1 MGKIFAMQG
10 TQVFV
15 TFVPMAQTLTQ
26 PEVTRGGAFL
36 IQPTPAERV
45 FIPEEWNEEQ
55 RQLAQL
61 CEDFLEKEIYPRLD
75 EIDYGDPT
83 KVMPELLRKAA
94 ELGLLG
100 LTVPEEYGGLGMDF
114 LTGMLFTEKM
124 GPSHS
129 FAVALLA
136 HTGIGTLPILYFGT
150 PEQKAKYLPKIVTGE
165 LFAAYCLTEPGSGS
179 DALGARTKAIPSPDG
194 KTYHLTGQKMWITNG
209 GFADLFTVFAKVNGE
224 QFTAFLVERSFPGV
238 SVGAE
243 EKKMGIKGSSTRQV
257 FFNETPVPAEN
268 ILGEIGKGHVIAF
281 NILNIGRIKLAAA
294 TTGSCKRLVDISV
307 RYAKER
313 HQFGRPIASFGAI
326 QHKLADMAIYTW
338 ASETATYRAS
348 ADIQA
353 YEKYLL
359 AQGQPYEKALLGAAQ
374 EYAAECAILKVFGS
388 ETLDYVVDEAVQI
401 HGGYGYSAEYPVE
414 RAYRDSRINRI
425 YEGTNEINRMLSVE
439 YLLRK
444 AMKGELDL
452 LSAAM
457 KVQGELMSI
466 PEFGDTNGAF
476 LAAEKKAIDNLKK
489 AILMVAGYAAQK
501 YMQKLADEQEVL
513 MAIADMLIDTYV
525 AESMLLRT
533 EKLAQKNGEAAAAD
547 ALAMTQAFL
556 VDAQERAASAGR
568 RAILHAAEGDERR
581 MLLMGLKRFTKPLEV
596 DTVALRRQIAAKL
609 IETGKYC
616 F

>member
-1 MGKIFAMQG
+1 
-10 TQVFV
+10 
-15 TFVPMAQTLTQ
+15 MANLTVQQ
-26 PEVTRGGAFL
+26 PITRGGAFL
-36 IQPTPAERV
+36 IQPTPAESV
-45 FIPEEWNEEQ
+45 FIPEEWNDEQ

-61 CEDFLEKEIYPRLD
+61 CEEFLEKEILPRLD

-94 ELGLLG
+94 DLGFLG
-100 LTVPEEYGGLGMDF
+100 LTVPEEYGGLGQDF

-150 PEQKAKYLPKIVTGE
+150 PEQKAKYLPKIVSGE

-179 DALGARTKAIPSPDG
+179 DALGARTKATPSADG
-194 KTYHLTGQKMWITNG
+194 KSYHLTGQKMWITNG

-224 QFTAFLVERSFPGV
+224 QFTAFLVERNFPGV

-257 FFNETPVPAEN
+257 FFQETPVPAEN
-268 ILGEIGKGHVIAF
+268 LLGEIGKGHVIAF

-294 TTGSCKRLVDISV
+294 TTGSCKLLITQSV

-313 HQFGRPIASFGAI
+313 HQFGQPIASFGAI

-338 ASETATYRAS
+338 ACETATYRAS

-353 YEKYLL
+353 YENYLL
-359 AQGQPYEKALLGAAQ
+359 SQGQPYEKALLGAAQ
-374 EYAAECAILKVFGS
+374 EYAAECAMLKVFGS
-388 ETLDYVVDEAVQI
+388 EALDYVVDEAMQI
-401 HGGYGYSAEYPVE
+401 HGGYGYSAEYPIE

-425 YEGTNEINRMLSVE
+425 YEGTNEINRMLSVD

-457 KVQGELMSI
+457 KVQGELISL
-466 PEFGDTNGAF
+466 PEFGESNGQP
-476 LAAEKKAIDNLKK
+476 LATEKKALENLKK
-489 AILMVAGYAAQK
+489 AVLLVAGYSAQK
-501 YMQKLADEQEVL
+501 YMQALAKEQEVL
-513 MAIADMLIDTYV
+513 MAIADMLMDTYIG
-525 AESMLLRT
+525 ESMLLRV
-533 EKLAQKNGEAAAAD
+533 EKLMQQGQTAAAQD
-547 ALAMTQAFL
+547 ALAMTQVYL
-556 VDAQERAASAGR
+556 LEAQERAAAAGR

-581 MLLMGLKRFTKPLEV
+581 MLLMGLKRFTKPIEI
-596 DTVALRRQIAAKL
+596 DAVALRRQIAERL
-609 IETGKYC
+609 IAEEKYC

>member
-1 MGKIFAMQG
+1 M
-10 TQVFV
+10 
-15 TFVPMAQTLTQ
+15 TQ
-26 PEVTRGGAFL
+26 PVTQQSITRGGAFL
-36 IQPTPAERV
+36 IQSTPAAQV

-55 RQLAQL
+55 RQLARL
-61 CEDFLEKEIYPRLD
+61 CEEFLEKEIYPRLD

-83 KVMPELLRKAA
+83 QVMPELLRKAA
-94 ELGLLG
+94 DLGFLG
-100 LTVPEEYGGLGMDF
+100 LTVPEAYGGLGADF

-136 HTGIGTLPILYFGT
+136 HTGIGTLPLLYFGT
-150 PEQKAKYLPKIVTGE
+150 PEQKQKYLPKIVSGE

-194 KTYHLTGQKMWITNG
+194 KTYSLTGQKMWITNG

-224 QFTAFLVERSFPGV
+224 HFTAFLVERSFPGV

-257 FFNETPVPAEN
+257 FFQETPVPAEN
-268 ILGEIGKGHVIAF
+268 ILGEIGRGHVIAF

-294 TTGSCKRLVDISV
+294 TTGSCKRLIDISV
-307 RYAKER
+307 KYAKER
-313 HQFGRPIASFGAI
+313 YQFQRPIASFGAI

-338 ASETATYRAS
+338 ACETATYRAS

-359 AQGQPYEKALLGAAQ
+359 EKGEPYEKALLGAAQ

-425 YEGTNEINRMLSVE
+425 YEGTNEINRMLSVD

-457 KVQGELMSI
+457 KVQSELTSL
-466 PEFGDTNGAF
+466 PEFGEANGEF
-476 LAAEKKAIDNLKK
+476 LAAEKKAVEQLKK

-501 YMQKLADEQEVL
+501 YMQKLAEEQEVL
-513 MAIADMLIDTYV
+513 MAIADMLIDAYV
-525 AESMLLRT
+525 AESMVLRT
-533 EKLAQKNGEAAAAD
+533 EKLKLRGEEISVQH
-547 ALAMTQAFL
+547 ALSMTQAYI

-568 RAILHAAEGDERR
+568 RAILHAAQGDERR
-581 MLLMGLKRFTKPLEV
+581 ILLMGLKRFTKPLEV
-596 DTVALRRQIAAKL
+596 DTVALRRQLAQKL
-609 IETGKYC
+609 IEAEKYC

>member
-1 MGKIFAMQG
+1 
-10 TQVFV
+10 
-15 TFVPMAQTLTQ
+15 MAEAAVQSGI
-26 PEVTRGGAFL
+26 TRGGAFL
-36 IQPTPAERV
+36 IQSTSPERV

-61 CEDFLEKEIYPRLD
+61 CDEFLEKEIYPRLD
-75 EIDYGDPT
+75 EIDHGDPT
-83 KVMPELLRKAA
+83 KVMPELLKKAA
-94 ELGLLG
+94 ELGFLG
-100 LTVPEEYGGLGMDF
+100 LTVPEEYGGLGADF

-136 HTGIGTLPILYFGT
+136 HTGIGTLPLLYFGT
-150 PEQKAKYLPKIVTGE
+150 AEQKQKYLPKIVSGE

-179 DALGARTKAIPSPDG
+179 DALGARTKAIPTPDG
-194 KTYHLTGQKMWITNG
+194 KLYHLSGQKMWITNG

-257 FFNETPVPAEN
+257 FFQETPVPAEN
-268 ILGEIGKGHVIAF
+268 LLGEIGKGHVIAF

-294 TTGSCKRLVDISV
+294 TTGSAKRLIDISV
-307 RYAKER
+307 KYAKER

-326 QHKLADMAIYTW
+326 QHKLADMATYTW
-338 ASETATYRAS
+338 ACETATYRAS

-359 AQGQPYEKALLGAAQ
+359 ERGEPYEKALLGAAQ

-388 ETLDYVVDEAVQI
+388 EMLDYVVDEAVQI

-425 YEGTNEINRMLSVE
+425 YEGTNEINRMLSID

-457 KVQGELMSI
+457 KVQQELMSI
-466 PEFGDTNGAF
+466 PEFGEPNGEF
-476 LAAEKKAIDNLKK
+476 LAVEKKAVENLKK
-489 AILMVAGYAAQK
+489 LILMVAGYAAQK
-501 YMQKLADEQEVL
+501 YMQKLAEEQEVL

-533 EKLAQKNGEAAAAD
+533 EKIALKKGQEAAAD
-547 ALAMTQAFL
+547 ALAMSQIYL

-568 RAILHAAEGDERR
+568 RAILHAAQGDERR
-581 MLLMGLKRFTKPLEV
+581 ILLMGLKRFTKPLEV
-596 DTVALRRQIAAKL
+596 DTVALRRQIAARL
-609 IETGKYC
+609 IEAEKYC

>member
-1 MGKIFAMQG
+1 
-10 TQVFV
+10 
-15 TFVPMAQTLTQ
+15 
-26 PEVTRGGAFL
+26 
-36 IQPTPAERV
+36 
-45 FIPEEWNEEQ
+45 
-55 RQLAQL
+55 
-61 CEDFLEKEIYPRLD
+61 
-75 EIDYGDPT
+75 
-83 KVMPELLRKAA
+83 
-94 ELGLLG
+94 
-100 LTVPEEYGGLGMDF
+100 
-114 LTGMLFTEKM
+114 
-124 GPSHS
+124 
-129 FAVALLA
+129 
-136 HTGIGTLPILYFGT
+136 
-150 PEQKAKYLPKIVTGE
+150 
-165 LFAAYCLTEPGSGS
+165 
-179 DALGARTKAIPSPDG
+179 
-194 KTYHLTGQKMWITNG
+194 
-209 GFADLFTVFAKVNGE
+209 
-224 QFTAFLVERSFPGV
+224 
-238 SVGAE
+238 
-243 EKKMGIKGSSTRQV
+243 
-257 FFNETPVPAEN
+257 
-268 ILGEIGKGHVIAF
+268 
-281 NILNIGRIKLAAA
+281 
-294 TTGSCKRLVDISV
+294 
-307 RYAKER
+307 
-313 HQFGRPIASFGAI
+313 
-326 QHKLADMAIYTW
+326 MAIYTW

-359 AQGQPYEKALLGAAQ
+359 SQGQPYEKALLGAAQ

-388 ETLDYVVDEAVQI
+388 EALDYVVDEAVQI

-501 YMQKLADEQEVL
+501 YMQKLAEEQEVL

-556 VDAQERAASAGR
+556 VDAQERVASAGR

-581 MLLMGLKRFTKPLEV
+581 VLLMGLKRFTKPLEV

-609 IETGKYC
+609 IAANKYC

>member
-1 MGKIFAMQG
+1 MP
-10 TQVFV
+10 QV
-15 TFVPMAQTLTQ
+15 TTS
-26 PEVTRGGAFL
+26 EVTRGGAFL
-36 IQPTPAERV
+36 IQATPAERI

-83 KVMPELLRKAA
+83 QVMPEILRKAA
-94 ELGLLG
+94 ELGFLG
-100 LTVPEEYGGLGMDF
+100 LTVPEAYGGLGADF

-179 DALGARTKAIPSPDG
+179 DALGARTKAIPTADG
-194 KTYHLTGQKMWITNG
+194 KAYQLTGQKMWITNG

-257 FFNETPVPAEN
+257 FFQETPVPVEN
-268 ILGEIGKGHVIAF
+268 VLGEIGKGHVIAF

-294 TTGSCKRLVDISV
+294 TTGSCKRLVDVCV

-313 HQFGRPIASFGAI
+313 HQFNRPIASFGAI

-359 AQGQPYEKALLGAAQ
+359 DQGQPYEKALLGAAQ

-388 ETLDYVVDEAVQI
+388 EALDYVADEAVQI

-425 YEGTNEINRMLSVE
+425 YEGTNEINRMLSVD

-466 PEFGDTNGAF
+466 PEFGDANGAF
-476 LAAEKKAIDNLKK
+476 LATEKKAVENLKK
-489 AILMVAGYAAQK
+489 AILMVAGFSAQK

-525 AESMLLRT
+525 VESMLLRT
-533 EKLAQKNGEAAAAD
+533 EKIAQRNGESAATD

-556 VDAQERAASAGR
+556 VDAQERTASAGR
-568 RAILHAAEGDERR
+568 RAILHVAEGDERR
-581 MLLMGLKRFTKPLEV
+581 VLLMGLKRFTKPLEV
-596 DTVALRRQIAAKL
+596 DTVALRRQIAEKL
-609 IETGKYC
+609 ISAEKYC

>member
-1 MGKIFAMQG
+1 MSATQLKVVTHGG
-10 TQVFV
+10 T
-15 TFVPMAQTLTQ
+15 
-26 PEVTRGGAFL
+26 FL
-36 IQPTPAERV
+36 IQETPASAV
-45 FIPEEWNEEQ
+45 FIPEEWNDEQ
-55 RQLAQL
+55 RQLAAL
-61 CEDFLEKEIYPRLD
+61 CEEFLEKEIYPRLD

-83 KVMPELLRKAA
+83 KVMPELLRKAG

-100 LTVPEEYGGLGMDF
+100 LNVPEEYGGAGADF

-150 PEQKAKYLPKIVTGE
+150 PEQKQKYLPKIATGE
-165 LFAAYCLTEPGSGS
+165 FFAAYCLTEPGSGS
-179 DALGARTKAIPSPDG
+179 DALSARTKAIPTEDG
-194 KTYHLTGQKMWITNG
+194 KGYRLTGQKMWITNG
-209 GFADLFTVFAKVNGE
+209 GFAGLFTVFAKINGE
-224 QFTAFLVERSFPGV
+224 QFTAFLVERDFPGV

-257 FFNETPVPAEN
+257 FFQDVHVPAEN
-268 ILGEIGKGHVIAF
+268 VLGEIGRGHVIAF

-294 TTGSCKRLVDISV
+294 TTGSAKRLIDLSV
-307 RYAKER
+307 RYANER
-313 HQFGRPIASFGAI
+313 QQFGAPISSFGAI

-338 ASETATYRAS
+338 ACETATYRAS

-353 YEKYLL
+353 YEEYLL
-359 AQGQPYEKALLGAAQ
+359 AQGKPQEKALLGAAQ

-388 ETLDYVVDEAVQI
+388 EVLDYVVDEAVQI

-425 YEGTNEINRMLSVE
+425 YEGTNEINRLLSVE

-452 LSAAM
+452 LTPAM
-457 KVQGELMSI
+457 KVQQELMSI
-466 PEFGDTNGAF
+466 PEFGNGEGGF
-476 LAAEKKAIDNLKK
+476 LSIEKKAVENLKK
-489 AILMVAGYAAQK
+489 AILMVAGFAAQK
-501 YMQKLADEQEVL
+501 YGQNLVDEQEIV
-513 MAIADMLIDTYV
+513 MAVADMLIDAYV
-525 AESMLLRT
+525 GESMILRT
-533 EKLAQKNGEAAAAD
+533 EKIALKEGESAAAD
-547 ALAMTQAFL
+547 ALAMTQVYLAEAL
-556 VDAQERAASAGR
+556 ERAASAGR
-568 RAILHAAEGDERR
+568 RAILRMTQGDERR

-596 DTVALRRQIAAKL
+596 DTIGLRRQIAQKL
-609 IETGKYC
+609 IQANRYC

>member
-1 MGKIFAMQG
+1 
-10 TQVFV
+10 
-15 TFVPMAQTLTQ
+15 MAQATVRQ
-26 PEVTRGGAFL
+26 HITRGGAFI
-36 IQPTPAERV
+36 IQTTPAPTV

-55 RQLAQL
+55 RQLASL
-61 CEDFLEKEIYPRLD
+61 CEEFLEKEIYPRLD

-83 KVMPELLRKAA
+83 KVMPEILRKAA
-94 ELGLLG
+94 DLGFLG
-100 LTVPEEYGGLGMDF
+100 LTVPEQYGGLGADF

-150 PEQKAKYLPKIVTGE
+150 PEQKDKYLPKIVSGE

-179 DALGARTKAIPSPDG
+179 DALGARTKAIPTSDG
-194 KTYHLTGQKMWITNG
+194 KAYHLTGQKMWITNG

-257 FFNETPVPAEN
+257 FFQETPVPAEN
-268 ILGEIGKGHVIAF
+268 VLGEIGKGHVIAF

-294 TTGSCKRLVDISV
+294 TTGSSKRLIDISV

-326 QHKLADMAIYTW
+326 QHKLADMAVYTW
-338 ASETATYRAS
+338 ACETATYRAS

-353 YEKYLL
+353 YEQYLL
-359 AQGQPYEKALLGAAQ
+359 EKGEPYEKALLGAAQ

-388 ETLDYVVDEAVQI
+388 EVLDYVADEAVQI

-425 YEGTNEINRMLSVE
+425 YEGTNEINRMLSVD

-466 PEFGDTNGAF
+466 PEFGEPNGEF
-476 LAAEKKAIDNLKK
+476 LAAEKKAVENLKK

-501 YMQKLADEQEVL
+501 YMQKLAEEQEVL
-513 MAIADMLIDTYV
+513 MAIADLLIDTYV
-525 AESMLLRT
+525 VESMLLRT
-533 EKLAQKNGEAAAAD
+533 EKLALTRGQEAAAD
-547 ALAMTQAFL
+547 ALAMTQVYL
-556 VDAQERAASAGR
+556 LDAQERAASAGR
-568 RAILHAAEGDERR
+568 RAILHAAQGDERR
-581 MLLMGLKRFTKPLEV
+581 MLLMGLKRFTKPIEV
-596 DTVALRRQIAAKL
+596 DTVALRRQIAEKL
-609 IETGKYC
+609 LAAEKYC

>member
-1 MGKIFAMQG
+1 MK
-10 TQVFV
+10 
-15 TFVPMAQTLTQ
+15 QTTA
-26 PEVTRGGAFL
+26 EVTRGGAFL
-36 IQPTPAERV
+36 IHSTPIERV
-45 FIPEEWNEEQ
+45 FIPEEWSEEQ
-55 RQLAQL
+55 QQLAQL
-61 CEDFLEKEIYPRLD
+61 CESFLEKEIYPRLD

-83 KVMPELLRKAA
+83 QVMPELLRKAA

-100 LTVPEEYGGLGMDF
+100 LTVPEAYGGLGADF

-150 PEQKAKYLPKIVTGE
+150 EEQKAKYLPKIVSGE

-179 DALGARTKAIPSPDG
+179 DALSARTKAIPSPDG
-194 KTYHLTGQKMWITNG
+194 KTYTLTGQKMWITNG
-209 GFADLFTVFAKVNGE
+209 GFANLFTVFAKINGE
-224 QFTAFLVERSFPGV
+224 LFTAFLVERDFPGV

-257 FFNETPVPAEN
+257 FFQDVPVPAEN
-268 ILGEIGKGHVIAF
+268 LLGEIGKGHLIAF

-294 TTGSCKRLVDISV
+294 TVGSCKRLIDISV

-313 HQFGRPIASFGAI
+313 HQFGKPIADFGAI
-326 QHKLADMAIYTW
+326 QHKLGDMAIYTW
-338 ASETATYRAS
+338 ACETATYRAS

-353 YEKYLL
+353 YEKFLL
-359 AQGQPYEKALLGAAQ
+359 SQGQPYEKALLGAAQ

-444 AMKGELDL
+444 ALKGELDL
-452 LSAAM
+452 MSAAM
-457 KVQGELMSI
+457 KVQSELMSI
-466 PEFGDTNGAF
+466 PDF
-476 LAAEKKAIDNLKK
+476 
-489 AILMVAGYAAQK
+489 
-501 YMQKLADEQEVL
+501 
-513 MAIADMLIDTYV
+513 
-525 AESMLLRT
+525 S
-533 EKLAQKNGEAAAAD
+533 
-547 ALAMTQAFL
+547 
-556 VDAQERAASAGR
+556 
-568 RAILHAAEGDERR
+568 EGDGE
-581 MLLMGLKRFTKPLEV
+581 
-596 DTVALRRQIAAKL
+596 
-609 IETGKYC
+609 
-616 F
+616 

>member
-1 MGKIFAMQG
+1 MQG

-15 TFVPMAQTLTQ
+15 TFVSMAQTLTQ

-36 IQPTPAERV
+36 TQATPAERV
-45 FIPEEWNEEQ
+45 FIPEEWSEEQ

-83 KVMPELLRKAA
+83 QIMPELLRKAA

-257 FFNETPVPAEN
+257 FFNETPVPADN
-268 ILGEIGKGHVIAF
+268 VLGEIGKGHVIAF

-294 TTGSCKRLVDISV
+294 TTGSCKRLIDISV
-307 RYAKER
+307 RYANER

-359 AQGQPYEKALLGAAQ
+359 SQGQPYEKALLGAAQ

-388 ETLDYVVDEAVQI
+388 EALDYVVDEAVQI

-501 YMQKLADEQEVL
+501 YMQKLAEEQEVL

-556 VDAQERAASAGR
+556 VDAQERVASAGR

-581 MLLMGLKRFTKPLEV
+581 VLLMGLKRFTKPLEV

-609 IETGKYC
+609 IAANKYC

>member
-1 MGKIFAMQG
+1 MQKNEESLPAG
-10 TQVFV
+10 FV
-15 TFVPMAQTLTQ
+15 LLLYMAEKTMV
-26 PEVTRGGAFL
+26 VTRGGAFL
-36 IQPTPAERV
+36 IQPTPTEAV
-45 FIPEEWNEEQ
+45 FIPEEWNDEQ

-75 EIDYGDPT
+75 EMDYGDPT
-83 KVMPELLRKAA
+83 QVMPELLRKAA
-94 ELGLLG
+94 ELGFLG

-150 PEQKAKYLPKIVTGE
+150 AEQKAKYLPKIVSGE

-179 DALGARTKAIPSPDG
+179 DALGARTKALPSPDG
-194 KTYHLTGQKMWITNG
+194 QTYRLTGQKMWITNG

-257 FFNETPVPAEN
+257 FFQDTPVPAEN
-268 ILGEIGKGHVIAF
+268 VLGEIGKGHIIAF

-294 TTGSCKRLVDISV
+294 TTGSAKRLIDLSV
-307 RYAKER
+307 KYANER
-313 HQFGRPIASFGAI
+313 HQFGQPISNFGAI

-338 ASETATYRAS
+338 ACETATYRAS
-348 ADIQA
+348 ADIQN

-359 AQGQPYEKALLGAAQ
+359 EQGQPYEKALLGAAQ

-388 ETLDYVVDEAVQI
+388 EVLDYVVDEAMQI
-401 HGGYGYSAEYPVE
+401 HGGYGYSAEYPIE

-444 AMKGELDL
+444 ALKGELDL

-466 PEFGDTNGAF
+466 PSFGEGDGVPF
-476 LAAEKKAIDNLKK
+476 AAETQAVENLKK

-501 YMQKLADEQEVL
+501 YMQQLAQEQEVL
-513 MAIADMLIDTYV
+513 MAVADMLIDTYV

-533 EKLAQKNGEAAAAD
+533 QKLAQQRRPEAEE
-547 ALAMTQAFL
+547 ALAMTQAYL
-556 VDAQERAASAGR
+556 VDAQARAADAGR
-568 RAILHAAEGDERR
+568 RAILHIAAGDERR
-581 MLLMGLKRFTKPLEV
+581 LLLMGLKRFTKPLEV
-596 DTVALRRQIAAKL
+596 DTIALRRQIAQRL
-609 IETGKYC
+609 IQAGKYC

>member
-1 MGKIFAMQG
+1 
-10 TQVFV
+10 
-15 TFVPMAQTLTQ
+15 MAQAIAQQHL
-26 PEVTRGGAFL
+26 TRGGAFL
-36 IQPTPAERV
+36 IQSTPPQRV

-61 CEDFLEKEIYPRLD
+61 CEEFLEKEIYPRLD
-75 EIDYGDPT
+75 EIDHGDPT
-83 KVMPELLRKAA
+83 QVMPDILRKAA
-94 ELGLLG
+94 ALGFLG
-100 LTVPEEYGGLGMDF
+100 LTVPEAYGGLGADF

-150 PEQKAKYLPKIVTGE
+150 PEQKQKYLPKIVSGE

-179 DALGARTKAIPSPDG
+179 DALGARSKAIPTPDG
-194 KTYHLTGQKMWITNG
+194 KAYHLSGQKMWITNG

-224 QFTAFLVERSFPGV
+224 HFTAFLVERSFPGV

-257 FFNETPVPAEN
+257 FFQDTPVPAEN
-268 ILGEIGKGHVIAF
+268 LLGEIGKGHVIAF

-294 TTGSCKRLVDISV
+294 TTGSAKRLIDISV
-307 RYAKER
+307 KYAKER

-338 ASETATYRAS
+338 ACETATYRTS

-353 YEKYLL
+353 YEKHLL
-359 AQGQPYEKALLGAAQ
+359 EKGEPYEKALLGAAQ
-374 EYAAECAILKVFGS
+374 EYAAECAMLKVFGS
-388 ETLDYVVDEAVQI
+388 EMLDYVVDEAVQI

-425 YEGTNEINRMLSVE
+425 YEGTNEINRMLSVD

-457 KVQGELMSI
+457 KVQSELTSI
-466 PEFGDTNGAF
+466 PDLGEPSGEF
-476 LAAEKKAIDNLKK
+476 LAVEKKAVENLKK
-489 AILMVAGYAAQK
+489 AILMVAGYTAQK
-501 YMQKLADEQEVL
+501 YMQKLAEEQEVL

-525 AESMLLRT
+525 AESMILRT
-533 EKLAQKNGEAAAAD
+533 EKIAIMNGQAAATE
-547 ALAMTQAFL
+547 ALAMTQCYL

-568 RAILHAAEGDERR
+568 RAILHAAQGDERR
-581 MLLMGLKRFTKPLEV
+581 LLLMGLKRFTKPMEV
-596 DTVALRRQIAAKL
+596 DTVALRRRIAERLLQA
-609 IETGKYC
+609 ERYC

>member
-1 MGKIFAMQG
+1 
-10 TQVFV
+10 
-15 TFVPMAQTLTQ
+15 MAQTLTQ

-36 IQPTPAERV
+36 TQATPAERV
-45 FIPEEWNEEQ
+45 FIPEEWSEEQ

-83 KVMPELLRKAA
+83 QIMPELLRKAA

-257 FFNETPVPAEN
+257 FFNETPVPADN
-268 ILGEIGKGHVIAF
+268 VLGEIGKGHVIAF

-294 TTGSCKRLVDISV
+294 TTGSCKRLIDISV
-307 RYAKER
+307 RYANER

-359 AQGQPYEKALLGAAQ
+359 SQGQPYEKALLGAAQ

-388 ETLDYVVDEAVQI
+388 EALDYVVDEAVQI

-501 YMQKLADEQEVL
+501 YMQKLAEEQEVL

-556 VDAQERAASAGR
+556 VDAQERVASAGR

-581 MLLMGLKRFTKPLEV
+581 VLLMGLKRFTKPLEV

-609 IETGKYC
+609 IAANKYC

>member
-10 TQVFV
+10 TQIFV
-15 TFVPMAQTLTQ
+15 TFVSMAQTLTQ

-36 IQPTPAERV
+36 TQATPAERV
-45 FIPEEWNEEQ
+45 FIPEEWSEEQ

-83 KVMPELLRKAA
+83 QIMPELLRKAA

-257 FFNETPVPAEN
+257 FFNETPVPADN
-268 ILGEIGKGHVIAF
+268 VLGEIGKGHVIAF

-294 TTGSCKRLVDISV
+294 TTGSCKRLIDISV
-307 RYAKER
+307 RYANER

-359 AQGQPYEKALLGAAQ
+359 SQGQPYEKALLGAAQ

-388 ETLDYVVDEAVQI
+388 EALDYVVDEAVQI

-501 YMQKLADEQEVL
+501 YMQKLAEEQEVL

-556 VDAQERAASAGR
+556 VDAQERVASAGR

-581 MLLMGLKRFTKPLEV
+581 VLLMGLKRFTKPLEV

-609 IETGKYC
+609 IAANKYC

>member
-1 MGKIFAMQG
+1 
-10 TQVFV
+10 
-15 TFVPMAQTLTQ
+15 MAEKTLV
-26 PEVTRGGAFL
+26 VTRGGAFL
-36 IQPTPAERV
+36 IQLTPAEAV

-61 CEDFLEKEIYPRLD
+61 CEEFLEKEIYPRLD

-94 ELGLLG
+94 DLGFLG

-114 LTGMLFTEKM
+114 VTGMLFTEKM

-150 PEQKAKYLPKIVTGE
+150 PEQKAKYLPRIVSGE

-179 DALGARTKAIPSPDG
+179 DALGARTKAVPSPDG
-194 KTYHLTGQKMWITNG
+194 KTYFLTGQKMWITNG

-224 QFTAFLVERSFPGV
+224 QFTAFLVERSFPSV

-257 FFNETPVPAEN
+257 FFQETPVPAEN

-294 TTGSCKRLVDISV
+294 TTGSSKRLIDLSV
-307 RYAKER
+307 KYASER
-313 HQFGRPIASFGAI
+313 HQFGRPISSFGAI

-338 ASETATYRAS
+338 ACETATYRAS
-348 ADIQA
+348 ADIQN

-359 AQGQPYEKALLGAAQ
+359 EQGQPYEKALLGAAQ
-374 EYAAECAILKVFGS
+374 EYAAECALLKVFGS
-388 ETLDYVVDEAVQI
+388 EVLDYVVDEAMQI
-401 HGGYGYSAEYPVE
+401 HGGYGYSAEYPIE

-452 LSAAM
+452 LPAAM

-466 PEFGDTNGAF
+466 PELGQPNSEF
-476 LAAEKKAIDNLKK
+476 LAAETRAIENLKK
-489 AILMVAGYAAQK
+489 AILMVAGFAAQK
-501 YMQKLADEQEVL
+501 YMQKLAEEQEVL
-513 MAIADMLIDTYV
+513 MAVADMLIDTYV
-525 AESMLLRT
+525 AESMILRT
-533 EKLAQKNGEAAAAD
+533 KKIAQKGGEASAAD

-556 VDAQERAASAGR
+556 VDAQERAAAAGR
-568 RAILHAAEGDERR
+568 RAILHIASGDERR
-581 MLLMGLKRFTKPLEV
+581 VLLMGLKRFTKPLEV
-596 DTVALRRQIAAKL
+596 DTVALRRNLAQRL
-609 IETGKYC
+609 IQAGRYC

>member
-1 MGKIFAMQG
+1 
-10 TQVFV
+10 
-15 TFVPMAQTLTQ
+15 MANPIVQQ
-26 PEVTRGGAFL
+26 PITRGGAFL
-36 IQPTPAERV
+36 IQSTPAESV
-45 FIPEEWNEEQ
+45 FIPEEWNDEQ

-61 CEDFLEKEIYPRLD
+61 CEEFLEKEILPRLD

-94 ELGLLG
+94 DLGFLG
-100 LTVPEEYGGLGMDF
+100 LTVPEQYGGLGQDF

-150 PEQKAKYLPKIVTGE
+150 PEQKAKYLPKIVSGE

-179 DALGARTKAIPSPDG
+179 DALGARTKAIPSADG
-194 KTYHLTGQKMWITNG
+194 KTYTLTGQKMWITNG

-257 FFNETPVPAEN
+257 FFQETPVPAEN
-268 ILGEIGKGHVIAF
+268 LLGEIGKGHVIAF

-294 TTGSCKRLVDISV
+294 TTGSCKLLVTQSV
-307 RYAKER
+307 QYAKQR
-313 HQFGRPIASFGAI
+313 HQFGQSIASFGAI

-338 ASETATYRAS
+338 ACETATYRAS

-353 YEKYLL
+353 YENYLL
-359 AQGQPYEKALLGAAQ
+359 SQGQPYEKALLGAAQ
-374 EYAAECAILKVFGS
+374 EYAAECAMLKVFGS
-388 ETLDYVVDEAVQI
+388 EALDYVVDEAMQI
-401 HGGYGYSAEYPVE
+401 HGGYGYSAEYPIE

-425 YEGTNEINRMLSVE
+425 YEGTNEINRMLSVD
-439 YLLRK
+439 YLLRR

-457 KVQGELMSI
+457 KVQGELMSL
-466 PEFGDTNGAF
+466 PEFGEPNGEP
-476 LAAEKKAIDNLKK
+476 LATEKKAVENLKK
-489 AILMVAGYAAQK
+489 AVLLVAGYSAQK
-501 YMQKLADEQEVL
+501 YMQALAKEQEVL
-513 MAIADMLIDTYV
+513 MAIADMLMDTYIG
-525 AESMLLRT
+525 ECMLLRV
-533 EKLAQKNGEAAAAD
+533 EKLIQKGETAAAQD
-547 ALAMTQAFL
+547 ALAMTQVYL
-556 VDAQERAASAGR
+556 LEAQERAAAAGR

-581 MLLMGLKRFTKPLEV
+581 MLLMGLKRFTKPIEV
-596 DTVALRRQIAAKL
+596 DAVALRRQIAERL
-609 IETGKYC
+609 IAAEKYC

>member
-1 MGKIFAMQG
+1 
-10 TQVFV
+10 
-15 TFVPMAQTLTQ
+15 MAQQTVA
-26 PEVTRGGAFL
+26 VTRGGAFL
-36 IQPTPAERV
+36 ISATPAEAV

-61 CEDFLEKEIYPRLD
+61 CEEFLEKEIYPRLD

-94 ELGLLG
+94 DLGFLGLN
-100 LTVPEEYGGLGMDF
+100 VPEAYGGLGADF
-114 LTGMLFTEKM
+114 LTGMLFTEKI

-150 PEQKAKYLPKIVTGE
+150 PEQKAKYLPRIVKGE
-165 LFAAYCLTEPGSGS
+165 YFAAYCLTEPGSGS
-179 DALGARTKAIPSPDG
+179 DALGARTKAIPLPDG
-194 KTYHLTGQKMWITNG
+194 KGYTLTGQKMWITNG

-257 FFNETPVPAEN
+257 FFQDTPVPAEN
-268 ILGEIGKGHVIAF
+268 VLGEIGKGHVIAF

-294 TTGSCKRLVDISV
+294 TVGSAKRLIDLCV
-307 RYAKER
+307 RYAQER

-338 ASETATYRAS
+338 ACETATYRAS
-348 ADIQA
+348 ADIQT
-353 YEKYLL
+353 YEKHLL

-374 EYAAECAILKVFGS
+374 EYAAECALLKVFGS
-388 ETLDYVVDEAVQI
+388 EVLDYVADEAVQI

-457 KVQGELMSI
+457 KVQNELMSI
-466 PEFGDTNGAF
+466 PEFGDGNGAF
-476 LAAEKKAIDNLKK
+476 LAAERKAVENLKK
-489 AILMVAGYAAQK
+489 AILLVAGYAAQK
-501 YMQKLADEQEVL
+501 YMQKLAEEQEILLAV
-513 MAIADMLIDTYV
+513 ADMLMDAYV
-525 AESMLLRT
+525 SESIVLRT
-533 EKLAQKNGEAAAAD
+533 AKLALKGGEAAAAD
-547 ALAMTQAFL
+547 ALRLTQVFL
-556 VDAQERAASAGR
+556 VEAQERAWVAGR
-568 RAILHAAEGDERR
+568 RAILHAAAGDERR
-581 MLLMGLKRFTKPLEV
+581 MLLMGLKRFTKPLEI
-596 DTVALRRQIAAKL
+596 DAIGLRRAIAARL
-609 IETGKYC
+609 LEAGRYC

>member
-1 MGKIFAMQG
+1 
-10 TQVFV
+10 
-15 TFVPMAQTLTQ
+15 MAQQTVA
-26 PEVTRGGAFL
+26 VTRGGAFL
-36 IQPTPAERV
+36 ISTTPAEAV

-61 CEDFLEKEIYPRLD
+61 CEEFLEKEIYPRLD

-83 KVMPELLRKAA
+83 KIMPELLRKAA
-94 ELGLLG
+94 DLGFLGLN
-100 LTVPEEYGGLGMDF
+100 VPEAYGGLGADF

-150 PEQKAKYLPKIVTGE
+150 PEQKAKYLPRIVKGE
-165 LFAAYCLTEPGSGS
+165 YFAAYCLTEPGSGS
-179 DALGARTKAIPSPDG
+179 DALGARSKAIPTPDG
-194 KTYHLTGQKMWITNG
+194 KGYTLTGQKMWITNG

-224 QFTAFLVERSFPGV
+224 HFTAFLVERSFPGV

-257 FFNETPVPAEN
+257 FFQDTPVPAEN
-268 ILGEIGKGHVIAF
+268 VLGEIGKGHVIAF

-294 TTGSCKRLVDISV
+294 TVGSAKRLIDICV
-307 RYAKER
+307 RYAQER

-338 ASETATYRAS
+338 ACETATYRAS

-353 YEKYLL
+353 YEKHLL

-388 ETLDYVVDEAVQI
+388 EVLDYVVDEAVQI

-457 KVQGELMSI
+457 KVQNELMSI
-466 PEFGDTNGAF
+466 PEFGDGNGAF
-476 LAAEKKAIDNLKK
+476 LAAEWKAVENLKK
-489 AILMVAGYAAQK
+489 AVLLVAGYAAQK
-501 YMQKLADEQEVL
+501 YMQKLAEEQEILLV
-513 MAIADMLIDTYV
+513 IADMLIDTYV
-525 AESMLLRT
+525 SESIVLRT
-533 EKLAQKNGEAAAAD
+533 AKLAQKGGEVAAAD
-547 ALAMTQAFL
+547 ALRMTQVFL
-556 VDAQERAASAGR
+556 AEAQERAWVAGR
-568 RAILHAAEGDERR
+568 RAILHAAAGDERR
-581 MLLMGLKRFTKPLEV
+581 MLLMGLKRFTKPLEI
-596 DTVALRRQIAAKL
+596 DAIGLRRAIAARL
-609 IETGKYC
+609 LEAGKYC

>member
-1 MGKIFAMQG
+1 
-10 TQVFV
+10 
-15 TFVPMAQTLTQ
+15 
-26 PEVTRGGAFL
+26 
-36 IQPTPAERV
+36 
-45 FIPEEWNEEQ
+45 
-55 RQLAQL
+55 
-61 CEDFLEKEIYPRLD
+61 
-75 EIDYGDPT
+75 
-83 KVMPELLRKAA
+83 
-94 ELGLLG
+94 
-100 LTVPEEYGGLGMDF
+100 MDF

-150 PEQKAKYLPKIVTGE
+150 PEQKQKYLPKIVSGE

-179 DALGARTKAIPSPDG
+179 DALGARSKAIPSPDG
-194 KTYHLTGQKMWITNG
+194 KVYYLTGQKMWITNG

-224 QFTAFLVERSFPGV
+224 QFTAFLVERNFPGV
-238 SVGAE
+238 SLGAE

-257 FFNETPVPAEN
+257 FFQDTPVPAEN
-268 ILGEIGKGHVIAF
+268 LLGEIGKGHIIAF

-294 TTGSCKRLVDISV
+294 TTGSSKRLIDISV
-307 RYAKER
+307 KYAKER
-313 HQFGRPIASFGAI
+313 HQFGKPIASFGAI

-338 ASETATYRAS
+338 ACETATYRAS

-353 YEKYLL
+353 YEKHLL
-359 AQGQPYEKALLGAAQ
+359 AKGEPYEKALLGAAQ

-388 ETLDYVVDEAVQI
+388 EVLDYVADEAVQI

-425 YEGTNEINRMLSVE
+425 YEGTNEINRMLSVD

-457 KVQGELMSI
+457 KVQSELMSI
-466 PEFGDTNGAF
+466 PEFGEANGEF
-476 LAAEKKAIDNLKK
+476 LAAEKKAVENLKK

-501 YMQKLADEQEVL
+501 YMQKLAEEQEVL

-525 AESMLLRT
+525 VESMLLRT
-533 EKLAQKNGEAAAAD
+533 EKLSLMHGVAAAAD
-547 ALAMTQAFL
+547 ALAMTQAYL
-556 VDAQERAASAGR
+556 VDAQERAAAAGR
-568 RAILHAAEGDERR
+568 RAILHAAQGDERR

-596 DTVALRRQIAAKL
+596 DTIALRRQIAEKL
-609 IETGKYC
+609 LEAGKYC

>member
-1 MGKIFAMQG
+1 
-10 TQVFV
+10 
-15 TFVPMAQTLTQ
+15 MAQAIAQ
-26 PEVTRGGAFL
+26 QHITRGGAFL
-36 IQPTPAERV
+36 IKSTPAEAI

-61 CEDFLEKEIYPRLD
+61 CEEFLEKEIYPRLD

-83 KVMPELLRKAA
+83 KVMPEILRKAA
-94 ELGLLG
+94 ELGFLG
-100 LTVPEEYGGLGMDF
+100 LTVPEEYGGLGADF

-150 PEQKAKYLPKIVTGE
+150 PDQKRKYLPKIVSGE

-179 DALGARTKAIPSPDG
+179 DALSARTKAIPSSDG
-194 KTYHLTGQKMWITNG
+194 KTYYLTGQKMWITNG

-224 QFTAFLVERSFPGV
+224 QFSAFLVERSFPGV

-257 FFNETPVPAEN
+257 FFQDTPVPADN
-268 ILGEIGKGHVIAF
+268 FLGELGKGHVIAF

-294 TTGSCKRLVDISV
+294 TTGSSKRLVDISV
-307 RYAKER
+307 KYAKER
-313 HQFGRPIASFGAI
+313 HQFGKPIASFTAI

-338 ASETATYRAS
+338 ACETATYRAS

-353 YEKYLL
+353 YEKFLL
-359 AQGQPYEKALLGAAQ
+359 EKGEPYEKALLGAAQ

-388 ETLDYVVDEAVQI
+388 EVLDYVADEAVQI

-425 YEGTNEINRMLSVE
+425 YEGTNEINRMLSVD
-439 YLLRK
+439 YILRK

-466 PEFGDTNGAF
+466 PEFGEPNGAF
-476 LAAEKKAIDNLKK
+476 LAAEKKAVENLKK

-501 YMQKLADEQEVL
+501 YMQKLADEQEIL

-525 AESMLLRT
+525 TESMLLRT
-533 EKLAQKNGEAAAAD
+533 EKIALTQGEAAATD
-547 ALAMTQAFL
+547 QLAMTQVFL
-556 VDAQERAASAGR
+556 TDAQERAASAGR
-568 RAILHAAEGDERR
+568 RAILHAAQGDERR
-581 MLLMGLKRFTKPLEV
+581 MLLMGLKRFTKPLEI
-596 DTVALRRQIAAKL
+596 DTIALRRQIAERL
-609 IETGKYC
+609 IAAEKYC